1 VADGIVVDHSAGRI
15 AGKKVG
21 VPIWKSKSHSARDG
35 FLLDGLKRKDLLT
48 TVPGVAA
55 GYATPPWQ

>member
-1 VADGIVVDHSAGRI
+1 VADGIAADHSAGRI

-21 VPIWKSKSHSARDG
+21 VPIWKSKNHPVRDG
-35 FLLDGLKRKDLLT
+35 FLLDGLKGKDLLT

-55 GYATPPWQ
+55 GCATQPWQ